1 MKKIIIILFV
11 FFTTCTICAIAQE
24 DPAANLGN
32 QEAAYQWQ
40 MNEGDASGAQGG
52 WNDDG
57 WGNLQGGLE
66 AASQGLGQLNTFLN
80 IYHSAHDLYD
90 ATRALD
96 NNECQPD
103 FTTSAQAMMPTSC
116 EEGGACY
123 TCYQSAVNELAFIR
137 RQLARLSC
145 IYHNTK
151 TFNER
156 AIAFGDNTSGIHA
169 VNGLAWQYA
178 KADIVAAYESF
189 KHTYDDKYTG
199 MMGTLDKSLHDIGT
213 CEDQYGEHDWYQRF
227 GFIYFEFMKEKYKR
241 TD

>member
-1 MKKIIIILFV
+1 MKKILITIFFLAGTCILQV
-11 FFTTCTICAIAQE
+11 VGQ
-24 DPAANLGN
+24 DPNEGN
-32 QEAAYQWQ
+32 AEGAYQWQ
-40 MNEGDASGAQGG
+40 MSEGDAGG
-52 WNDDG
+52 LGEWDNSSS
-57 WGNLQGGLE
+57 WQNLQGNLANAS
-66 AASQGLGQLNTFLN
+66 AALGHLNTFVN
-80 IYHSAHDLYD
+80 AFHDAHDLYD

-103 FTTSAQAMMPTSC
+103 FTTSAGAMMPTSC
-116 EEGGACY
+116 TEGDCY
-123 TCYQSAVNELAFIR
+123 TCYENAVNELAFIR
-137 RQLARLSC
+137 RQLGRLSC

-178 KADIVAAYESF
+178 KADIVSAYESF
-189 KHTYDDKYTG
+189 KHTYDEKYTG
-199 MMGTLDKSLHDIGT
+199 MMETLDKSLHDIGN
-213 CEDQYGEHDWYQRF
+213 CENQYGEHDWYQRF